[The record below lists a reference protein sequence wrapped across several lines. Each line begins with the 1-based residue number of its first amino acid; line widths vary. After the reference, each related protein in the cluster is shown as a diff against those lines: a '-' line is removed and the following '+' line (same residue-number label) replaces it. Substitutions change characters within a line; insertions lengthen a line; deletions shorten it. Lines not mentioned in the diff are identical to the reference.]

1 MAIRLPPLSGLRL
14 FEAAARCGS
23 FKLAAQELNLT
34 PSALSHG
41 IDALEHWLDVELFQ
55 RKARGAVLTAAGRQ
69 YLPYITEA
77 LSMIA
82 TGTLRLP
89 SRTFESRLWISSA
102 PLFAFRLLLPRLHK
116 FREKYP
122 RIVVTVDAKQEIVQ
136 LPSDQVDV
144 AIRTCRDS
152 VPKMSCDLIGRIS
165 YAPVGAPAYVRD
177 LCRGGRLD
185 WSRATLVHTTAA
197 IEDWQM
203 WCNQSRID
211 VWSTRKLVVSNGQ
224 LALEAA
230 ASGLGLAVGR
240 LPIINDDIAAGRLTI
255 ASDHVV
261 PVPTGYWLVKPP
273 GIETRREIVAFRNWL
288 LEEMTQLK
296 WDAPAASA
304 IVPTADQIE
313 RERAAQPA

>member
-23 FKLAAQELNLT
+23 FKQAAQELNLT
-34 PSALSHG
+34 PGALSHG
-41 IDALEHWLDVELFQ
+41 IDSLEQWLDVNLFE
-55 RKARGAVLTAAGRQ
+55 RKARGVLLSAAGRQ

-89 SRTFESRLWISSA
+89 SRGFESRLWISSA
-102 PLFAFRLLLPRLHK
+102 PLFAFKLLLPRLHK
-116 FREKYP
+116 FRAMYP
-122 RIVVTVDAKQEIVQ
+122 KMVVTVDAKPEVVH

-144 AIRTCRDS
+144 AIRASRDS

-165 YAPVGAPAYVRD
+165 YAPVGTPGYIRD
-177 LCRGGRLD
+177 LCSGGRLD
-185 WSRATLVHTTAA
+185 WSRATLVHTVAA
-197 IEDWQM
+197 SDDWQM
-203 WCNQSRID
+203 WCNASRID
-211 VWSTRKLVVSNGQ
+211 VSTARKLMVSNGQ

-230 ASGLGLAVGR
+230 ASGLGLAIGR
-240 LPIINDDIAAGRLTI
+240 LPLIDEDIAAGRLTI

-261 PVPTGYWLVKPP
+261 PVPTGYWLVKPA

-288 LEEMTQLK
+288 LNELSQLDWHRHSEK
-296 WDAPAASA
+296 TAIALSA
-304 IVPTADQIE
+304 
-313 RERAAQPA
+313 